1 MGAGTHTTLKL
12 LGWCKSNCS
21 FCIVEICHLLL
32 EYVLNKRGYKIIHHF
47 NVHFLLYV
55 FLGFFAKDIS
65 CCLFYTKT
73 TGMMLDKKEMRVI
86 FLFEFKMGREAVET
100 TCNISNS
107 WYRSC

>member
-1 MGAGTHTTLKL
+1 MFFG
-12 LGWCKSNCS
+12 
-21 FCIVEICHLLL
+21 F
-32 EYVLNKRGYKIIHHF
+32 
-47 NVHFLLYV
+47 FLLKT
-55 FLGFFAKDIS
+55 FLAVY
-65 CCLFYTKT
+65 FYTKT